1 MRSDKRGRTFFVN
14 FRDKGTVLLSLSA
27 NFIITA
33 DAFASAAI
41 FGVEKRMGVILSH
54 WGFCENPEG
63 EESLFTAC
71 LTKNGICDK
80 LEKRYYIKG
89 VTKRHVHVVTS
100 ISSDVA

>member
-1 MRSDKRGRTFFVN
+1 MGKKLDYRRRQI
-14 FRDKGTVLLSLSA
+14 DKGYKRRQKGMVLLTLSA

-54 WGFCENPEG
+54 WGFCKNPEG
-63 EESLFTAC
+63 EESLFAAC

-80 LEKRYYIKG
+80 LEKRQ
-89 VTKRHVHVVTS
+89 
-100 ISSDVA
+100 